1 MPPRYAYW
9 TILVDG
15 APTAFRARE
24 REELLATL
32 HQLQR
37 KNANAE
43 MQWFARGRLWPS
55 REAEHEDF
63 QRRKRRADAPFAKSP
78 EGGGERRNADWRP
91 GGAHK
96 DPRDRFKKRNRPE
109 RAWSEEKRENR
120 GAPPPDRPWQ
130 GGRTDAPKARSPKP
144 EWRDKKPSD
153 RKPVGRKPFGKKPFE
168 QRPRGD
174 RPWQNKASGDR
185 TRKDRPWAPGRE
197 GRRDKPWQEGKTGGP
212 PRGDKPWRDRKPDG
226 PPRGDRPWGGKPQ
239 GAPRGD
245 RPWGGKPQARGWK
258 PQGDDRKPEWRRD
271 RPKNEQRWDRK
282 ERPGKDHPVGA
293 PRDKRTWSV
302 KPPASF
308 EKPGAPPTPPTRRD
322 ARKRRENEP
331 PDE

>member
-24 REELLATL
+24 REELLPTL
-32 HQLQR
+32 HQLRR

-63 QRRKRRADAPFAKSP
+63 QRRKRRADAPFVKSP

-109 RAWSEEKRENR
+109 RTWSEDERENR
-120 GAPPPDRPWQ
+120 GAPPPPRDRPWEARKT
-130 GGRTDAPKARSPKP
+130 GAPKARGLKP
-144 EWRDKKPSD
+144 EWRDKKPFS
-153 RKPVGRKPFGKKPFE
+153 KKPFGKKPFGKKPF
-168 QRPRGD
+168 QQQSRGD
-174 RPWQNKASGDR
+174 RPWQNKVSGDR
-185 TRKDRPWAPGRE
+185 TRIDRPRVPGRE
-197 GRRDKPWQEGKTGGP
+197 ARSDKPWRDRKTEGP
-212 PRGDKPWRDRKPDG
+212 PLGDKPWRDRKPHG
-226 PPRGDRPWGGKPQ
+226 PPRGDRPWGGN
-239 GAPRGD
+239 
-245 RPWGGKPQARGWK
+245 PQARGWK
-258 PQGDDRKPEWRRD
+258 PQGDDRKPGWRRD

-282 ERPGKDHPVGA
+282 DRPEKDSPVGA

-302 KPPASF
+302 KPPASV
-308 EKPGAPPTPPTRRD
+308 EKPGAPPTSPKRRG
-322 ARKRRENEP
+322 ARKPPDDEP